1 MTRQEFLYLYEK
13 SLRGACSA
21 SEEEQLAF
29 YQDEM
34 KLSSGSWD
42 DPDTTEQEVY
52 DRIRNKLLKSR
63 YPGQL
68 PKKYFLF
75 MPSRAI
81 LTKAAAAILIFGT
94 ALWIF
99 KKPAKPQPEHI
110 TIAKKHTPVL
120 PGGNKAY
127 LTLADGSKIILND
140 ARIGKLATQAG
151 IQVTKA
157 KDGMLIYRFKD
168 KLRTIPAGSPD
179 NTITTPPG
187 GQYQLVLS
195 DGTKVWLNAASSL
208 KFPAHFLKG
217 KREVELT
224 GEAYFEVHKNAASP
238 FVVKAADQQVLVLG
252 THFNIKAYQDE
263 NTVKTSLLEGRVN
276 ISLAG
281 QTATLRPGQEAVNRH
296 NGQIGVH
303 EADVEESIAWKKG
316 LFQFNNAG
324 IEEVMRQI
332 ARWYNVKVSYTGQL
346 PVRQFTGTVS
356 RQVSIGEI
364 LNMLRYT
371 GIQFQIHNDHIIVG
385 K

>member
-1 MTRQEFLYLYEK
+1 
-13 SLRGACSA
+13 
-21 SEEEQLAF
+21 
-29 YQDEM
+29 
-34 KLSSGSWD
+34 
-42 DPDTTEQEVY
+42 
-52 DRIRNKLLKSR
+52 
-63 YPGQL
+63 
-68 PKKYFLF
+68 
-75 MPSRAI
+75 
-81 LTKAAAAILIFGT
+81 AATVLIFSA

-99 KKPAKPQPEHI
+99 KKPEKPQPGH
-110 TIAKKHTPVL
+110 TAPSIAKKHTPVL

-157 KDGMLIYRFKD
+157 KDGMLIYRLKD
-168 KLRTIPAGSPD
+168 KKTTHTDSPD
-179 NTITTPPG
+179 NTITTPSG

-224 GEAYFEVHKNAASP
+224 GEAYFEVAKNAASP
-238 FVVKAADQQVLVLG
+238 FIVKAADQQVLVLG

-281 QTATLRPGQEAVNRH
+281 QTATLLPGQEALNRH

-324 IEEVMRQI
+324 IEEVMKQV
-332 ARWYNVKVSYTGQL
+332 ARWYNVK
-346 PVRQFTGTVS
+346 
-356 RQVSIGEI
+356 
-364 LNMLRYT
+364 
-371 GIQFQIHNDHIIVG
+371 
-385 K
+385 